1 MNQPRRSGSCGR
13 QEPVWCVGGRSRCQ
27 KSCGSKTCKLLH
39 VWSSTL
45 HFPGRVREVRVA
57 RACAV
62 GGCAGCAGPTPR
74 HITRVLSSCFPPS
87 TLGAIPRVSPHK
99 LGGWSGCAHRQLS
112 APHTRKHRSWGARF
126 ASSFPRPRLQRGRCD
141 CAGRHRRACGQ
152 LFLRTPRQCHPT
164 PRSARHAV
172 VAAVST

>member
-1 MNQPRRSGSCGR
+1 VVCGQAGSAR
-13 QEPVWCVGGRSRCQ
+13 LPKIVRE
-27 KSCGSKTCKLLH
+27 SKARNRMLMDNLQSFTR
-39 VWSSTL
+39 VEFNFY
-45 HFPGRVREVRVA
+45 FPGRVREVRVA

-74 HITRVLSSCFPPS
+74 HITRVLSSFFPPS

-112 APHTRKHRSWGARF
+112 APHTRKHTSWGVRF

-141 CAGRHRRACGQ
+141 CAGRYRRACGQ

-164 PRSARHAV
+164 PRPARHAV